1 MLPVD
6 KKSPVSIEDL
16 LRLKTTERPS
26 AEFWSQFEK
35 ELRQKQLTAL
45 VQKRHWW
52 HDLPVLLSRRVYVP
66 AGAAAIVAFTLVTVR
81 YSSSSQLAQVENT
94 APRIVAADPAIESL
108 PVTEIS
114 TTSRAYERADLAAG
128 SATSARH
135 DSAPVAVAATS
146 DDSDLTRVAGLLP
159 VQVGA
164 REAETPSARSI
175 AANLARLEQAEP
187 DLVNA
192 VMGSRLSPAR
202 AMATTAD
209 LGVEDGANSSA
220 PRYRLIARYAEHSL
234 SPEPA
239 VPGVMRERIARRLG
253 DDLMDRNSRV
263 GVEGS
268 RVSLKF

>member
-1 MLPVD
+1 MLPPD
-6 KKSPVSIEDL
+6 KKSQVSIEDL
-16 LRLKTTERPS
+16 LRLKTAERPS

-45 VQKRHWW
+45 VRKRHWW

-66 AGAAAIVAFTLVTVR
+66 AGAAAIIAFTLVTVR
-81 YSSSSQLAQVENT
+81 YSDSHPLGQVANT
-94 APRIVAADPAIESL
+94 APKIVAADPAIESL
-108 PVTEIS
+108 SATEVSITSRSHERPDIS
-114 TTSRAYERADLAAG
+114 TETTRVS
-128 SATSARH
+128 RH
-135 DSAPVAVAATS
+135 DQAPVAVAAS
-146 DDSDLTRVAGLLP
+146 GNDLSGITGLLP
-159 VQVGA
+159 VQVGVQ
-164 REAETPSARSI
+164 ESETPSARSI

-202 AMATTAD
+202 VVASSAD
-209 LGVEDGANSSA
+209 LETAEALDSSA
-220 PRYRLIARYAEHSL
+220 QRYRLIARYAEHSL

-239 VPGVMRERIARRLG
+239 APALVRERIARRLG
-253 DDLMDRNSRV
+253 DDITERISRV

>member
-1 MLPVD
+1 MLPPD

-16 LRLKTTERPS
+16 LRLKTAERPS
-26 AEFWSQFEK
+26 AEFWSQFER

-45 VQKRHWW
+45 VRKRRWW
-52 HDLPVLLSRRVYVP
+52 HDVPVLLSRRVYVP

-81 YSSSSQLAQVENT
+81 YSNSSPLAQIENT
-94 APRIVAADPAIESL
+94 APKIVAADPAVESL
-108 PVTEIS
+108 PATEVS
-114 TTSRAYERADLAAG
+114 MTSRAYERSEASAD
-128 SATSARH
+128 STHVSRH
-135 DSAPVAVAATS
+135 DSTPATVALS
-146 DDSDLTRVAGLLP
+146 SSDSDLTGVAGLLP
-159 VQVGA
+159 VQVGS
-164 REAETPSARSI
+164 RDAESPSARSI

-202 AMATTAD
+202 AMTTTAD
-209 LGVEDGANSSA
+209 LGMGDAA
-220 PRYRLIARYAEHSL
+220 DTPAQRYRLIARYADHSL

-239 VPGVMRERIARRLG
+239 VPASVRERVARRLG
-253 DDLMDRNSRV
+253 DDLLDRNSRV

>member
-1 MLPVD
+1 MLPPD

-26 AEFWSQFEK
+26 AEFWSQFER

-52 HDLPVLLSRRVYVP
+52 HDLPVLLSRRVYMP

-81 YSSSSQLAQVENT
+81 YSTSSPLAQVENT
-94 APRIVAADPAIESL
+94 APRIVAADPAVESL
-108 PVTEIS
+108 PATEVS
-114 TTSRAYERADLAAG
+114 TSNWSQERSDLPVGPA
-128 SATSARH
+128 SASRH
-135 DSAPVAVAATS
+135 DSAPAVVASASTG
-146 DDSDLTRVAGLLP
+146 SDLTGVAGLLP
-159 VQVGA
+159 VQVGV
-164 REAETPSARSI
+164 RESESPSARSI
-175 AANLARLEQAEP
+175 AANLARLEQSEP

-202 AMATTAD
+202 AMATTAG
-209 LGVEDGANSSA
+209 LAMEDTADSSA

-253 DDLMDRNSRV
+253 DDLLDRNSRV

>member
-1 MLPVD
+1 MLPPD

-26 AEFWSQFEK
+26 AEFWSQFER

-81 YSSSSQLAQVENT
+81 YSTSSPLAQIENT
-94 APRIVAADPAIESL
+94 APRIVAADPAVESL
-108 PVTEIS
+108 PATEVN
-114 TTSRAYERADLAAG
+114 TSSWSQERSDLAAG
-128 SATSARH
+128 SASVSRQ
-135 DSAPVAVAATS
+135 DSAPVVVAS
-146 DDSDLTRVAGLLP
+146 SGGDSDLTGVAGLLP
-159 VQVGA
+159 VQVGV
-164 REAETPSARSI
+164 RESESPSARSI
-175 AANLARLEQAEP
+175 AANLARLEQSEP

-209 LGVEDGANSSA
+209 LAMEDAADSSV

-239 VPGVMRERIARRLG
+239 VPGLMRERIARRLG
-253 DDLMDRNSRV
+253 DDLLDRNSRV